1 MHYFRSVRL
10 HKEAFGAIVQTNVE
24 SITENIGDV
33 VSSKPI
39 ELQQSPSPALLKEI
53 MKLEA
58 FKDIKQ
64 HTVSTTVTESQ
75 LTIKYLKDVST
86 VLAVVFGVRENDL
99 DHINYARH
107 NICQQVYLND
117 LLRNGKKSI
126 VKGLIT
132 NRYNASSSRCWFSTI
147 HCVLATQ
154 YLNEETKEMLAHFA
168 QAPSYIHTVKAQP

>member
-75 LTIKYLKDVST
+75 LTIKYLKDKST
-86 VLAVVFGVRENDL
+86 MLAL
-99 DHINYARH
+99 CY
-107 NICQQVYLND
+107 ICSK
-117 LLRNGKKSI
+117 RS
-126 VKGLIT
+126 
-132 NRYNASSSRCWFSTI
+132 WF
-147 HCVLATQ
+147 
-154 YLNEETKEMLAHFA
+154 EETFFSLMIYFDINVCFWSHQLR
-168 QAPSYIHTVKAQP
+168 